1 MIEDKRQVTS
11 LSICNAH
18 PTHRVIQALANLAI
32 FGETPTNRFLLVRF
46 IQQKGVLVETP
57 KTTKEVIRK
66 KMYLCRRK
74 SLPQEYAAQNHHDY
88 DDY

>member
-46 IQQKGVLVETP
+46 IQQKRGFGGNSKDDEGGYP
-57 KTTKEVIRK
+57 KENVSLQEKITAARI
-66 KMYLCRRK
+66 CGSK
-74 SLPQEYAAQNHHDY
+74 SP
-88 DDY
+88 